1 LGFVHNR
8 IAEGRIESSLMGSTK
23 VGLRRQVCKHI
34 FFFTLGYEAVNLEPL
49 SESKGSDLKLKSMFF
64 KGDFMKRFRIWH
76 MAVAAVIICGIAL
89 MPLMAIGEKEQQDG
103 QPENAAV
110 VNGKAIP
117 FEDFKWELELY
128 KKRLQAQ
135 GMQVPE
141 HLQGQVQ
148 QEVINDLINR
158 ELIYQDSVEKGISV
172 KPEQVEKELEAIRQ
186 RYPDKA
192 EFEAILGS
200 MNMSE
205 AQLKDQ
211 IAQRSAITTLIE
223 KEIVSEI
230 KVGGEE
236 AEAFYKENPHLFE
249 RPEEVHARH
258 ILIKV
263 EASADQKQKEEARKK
278 IEAIKKQVD
287 AGEAFDQLAKEH
299 SDCPSAQNGGD
310 LGYFSRGKMVPPF
323 EAAAFALEPG
333 KVSDIVE
340 TDFGYH
346 LIQVVD
352 RREAGSVGFEEVRPQ
367 IETNLR
373 NEKIQTKLVKYLEQL
388 HQDATIE
395 TFVQ

>member
-1 LGFVHNR
+1 
-8 IAEGRIESSLMGSTK
+8 
-23 VGLRRQVCKHI
+23 
-34 FFFTLGYEAVNLEPL
+34 
-49 SESKGSDLKLKSMFF
+49 
-64 KGDFMKRFRIWH
+64 MKRFKIWH

-89 MPLMAIGEKEQQDG
+89 MPLMAVGDKEQQDG

-110 VNGKAIP
+110 VNGKAIS

-128 KKRLQAQ
+128 KKRLQSQ

-148 QEVINDLINR
+148 QEVMTDLINR

-172 KPEQVEKELEAIRQ
+172 KPEQVEKELDAIRQ

-192 EFEAILGS
+192 EFDAILSS
-200 MNMSE
+200 MNMNE
-205 AQLKDQ
+205 EQLKSQ

-230 KVGGEE
+230 KVDGEE
-236 AEAFYKENPHLFE
+236 AATFYKENPHLFE

-278 IEAIKKQVD
+278 IEAIKKRVD
-287 AGEAFDQLAKEH
+287 AGEAFDKLAKEN

-310 LGYFSRGKMVPPF
+310 LGYFSRGKMVPAF

-333 KVSDIVE
+333 KVSDIVK

-346 LIQVVD
+346 LIQVVE
-352 RREAGSVGFEEVRPQ
+352 RRAAGSVGFEEVRPQ
-367 IETNLR
+367 IENNLR

-388 HQDATIE
+388 HKDATIE